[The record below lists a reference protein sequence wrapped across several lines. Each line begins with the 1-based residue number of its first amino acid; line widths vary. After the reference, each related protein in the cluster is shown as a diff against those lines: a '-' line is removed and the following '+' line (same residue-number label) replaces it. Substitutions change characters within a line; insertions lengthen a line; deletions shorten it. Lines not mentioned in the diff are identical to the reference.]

1 MARRAPPIL
10 WLLGAL
16 VPVGVGLAWRLLPF
30 PQPAGLA
37 DCASLFSAPA
47 VWRVAQAMAV
57 IGALGIVAWLLG
69 ADRTS
74 LSLRWP
80 SRPVTVAALVFAAI
94 VAPLALWLGP
104 ILAVPFFGEVRLET
118 GMLGA
123 IVPAVV
129 LALANGLTQELT
141 FRGALLGWSERAIG
155 STGALVFQAVVF
167 GLVHVGPDFTGNP
180 LPVLAAVGI
189 GGLIAGVIVRRTGS
203 LLLPIAVH
211 AAFDVPLYYVQACR
225 LT

>member
-1 MARRAPPIL
+1 
-10 WLLGAL
+10 
-16 VPVGVGLAWRLLPF
+16 
-30 PQPAGLA
+30 
-37 DCASLFSAPA
+37 
-47 VWRVAQAMAV
+47 
-57 IGALGIVAWLLG
+57 
-69 ADRTS
+69 
-74 LSLRWP
+74 
-80 SRPVTVAALVFAAI
+80 
-94 VAPLALWLGP
+94 
-104 ILAVPFFGEVRLET
+104 
-118 GMLGA
+118 
-123 IVPAVV
+123 
-129 LALANGLTQELT
+129 
-141 FRGALLGWSERAIG
+141 LLGWSERAIG